1 MRKNKRLIVLL
12 LPLLLILPFGN
23 FAAAQTPGYVGVAA
37 GEQYTWKARIN
48 FGNVDELLSN
58 ARDIMVDWKAN
69 LPLIDLGGLE
79 SMTVGDIYQ
88 EIAEVYLDY
97 VLPTGWESMNIT
109 DLITATFTEYIEQFN
124 ATFLA
129 GMIPS
134 NWLTLNFTDF
144 YNLAVEGI
152 NSTLYTPAWFDN
164 PLPELFKLAIN
175 ELNSTILFGL
185 IPAGWEAMTIGDLI
199 ETIMKANTPP
209 LAESMVVNMM
219 IDTLLSLGIPTDMID
234 DTISDLIDQLMA
246 MVPAINATDLFDSIL
261 FGMNTTMPGI
271 ESETMANVLDE
282 FGDIA
287 NSTMPAGYGALNA
300 STLLETVIEN
310 DLIGIIYPPE
320 FAGMTYIELLN
331 MSYTQAIDALNTV
344 IIPEW
349 INMYAGL
356 QGMGMTSYEVG
367 LRVKIN
373 TIGTEIEA
381 YPGGPRGVPISMNYS
396 VSMDMVEWMDIST
409 LTGIPGGFGVTTIPF
424 MFFGTMNGA
433 WSTPFSVSPYIVD
446 PSTYSIVQTAL
457 ADQMIFTNA
466 LVVANNYDWAS
477 INPEMVIPTTGN
489 ADAIVMSAAWN
500 TKGVLSS
507 ASVKTDGLVV
517 ASITLVGAE
526 GEIPGYET
534 LIIVGVASISLIAII
549 YTMKRK
555 KKIIN

>member
-185 IPAGWEAMTIGDLI
+185 IPAGWEVMTIGDLI